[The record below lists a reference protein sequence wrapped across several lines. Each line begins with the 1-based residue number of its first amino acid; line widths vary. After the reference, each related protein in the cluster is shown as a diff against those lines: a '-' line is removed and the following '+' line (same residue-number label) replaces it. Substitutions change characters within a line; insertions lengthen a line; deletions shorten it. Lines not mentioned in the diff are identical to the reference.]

1 MEKKDICKTGVTVF
15 TPPPSTSY
23 RYVIDL
29 KDNKLK
35 IWMEDCSSKKQCS
48 ETNVNMSAFVRRC
61 KGDMLKEDYVTSANT
76 IPNASPADYV
86 KCFYDCFDCNLNT
99 SCPVQRTLTKLM
111 GDKVNLELTL
121 TIPFLRSTWV
131 AKYSFELDP
140 VEMDRINV
148 MKSTIRDQYDELQR
162 LRSELYAVKAV
173 PFIKLAADCM
183 DQNKQFR
190 WNKVDCAEF
199 VVDNEN
205 GVIKAR
211 TQGVYSIR
219 GVINCAPSNYS
230 QYILSQCPR
239 HRVTGRRRSNLQI
252 GGVNFNL
259 RDSHESIMILKNGE
273 CIQRSYCGY
282 TAGKCVSTP
291 LDCVALVKEGDALT
305 ITCDCDSVS
314 MSYLSIVAIVR
325 N

>member
-35 IWMEDCSSKKQCS
+35 IWMEDCSSKKQW
-48 ETNVNMSAFVRRC
+48 C

-148 MKSTIRDQYDELQR
+148 MESTIRDQYDELQR

-239 HRVTGRRRSNLQI
+239 HPSNRPKAIKSTDWWGQLCI
-252 GGVNFNL
+252 CDKNL